1 METSGMKTELFTPVI
16 SLMNFVSSTRVYEVV
31 FCHKKDENL
40 STVYFSFKIRH
51 GGILTVL

>member
-1 METSGMKTELFTPVI
+1 MKTELFTPEAFFVI

>member
-1 METSGMKTELFTPVI
+1 MKTELFTPVI